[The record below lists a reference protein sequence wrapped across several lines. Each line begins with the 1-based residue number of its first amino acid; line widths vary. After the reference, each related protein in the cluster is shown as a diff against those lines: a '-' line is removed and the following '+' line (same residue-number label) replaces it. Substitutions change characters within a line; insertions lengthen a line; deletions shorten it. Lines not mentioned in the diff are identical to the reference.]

1 MTCKGPC
8 GQQAGA
14 GRQSRRRDRPRV
26 GSRGASR
33 ARGAITP
40 WAGVQ
45 EAEEDVDDAPAHPPA
60 GEVAPRGNSG
70 HLP

>member
-1 MTCKGPC
+1 MTRKGPC
-8 GQQAGA
+8 GQQEG
-14 GRQSRRRDRPRV
+14 GGV

-45 EAEEDVDDAPAHPPA
+45 EAEEDLGEALAHPPA
-60 GEVAPRGNSG
+60 GEVAPRGSPG
-70 HLP
+70 TCHSRSRTQTT